1 MAIPHNSKCRY
12 GERGAADA
20 KPKTQIILD
29 AAKVSAASGGNS
41 EPKQGRRSQSA
52 RGFCPRSTMRVPQ
65 PDIIEHFGSADA
77 VPQLPER
84 CLSRKA
90 GIVRCCLILKAG
102 SSLFPKICR
111 SYFLFTPHGLGDF
124 LDQFELVPLFQLGQ
138 LVADLTGGKAAL
150 RAQAKTVEQDIL
162 FCLMDAGDYKA
173 FSYPNGAVVIDNPP
187 YYRGLPDHLRKRR
200 KGKTSFV
207 TSYSGGIVAQTAPD
221 LTKAINRENDR
232 LIKANTKELQKYDY
246 PINVITAAMMQRYA
260 RYGVDLKIRADGCI
274 QVGSL
279 DAQKQ
284 AGKSIFGSGLL
295 LCERAAAER
304 AVVRWELS
312 DREKAIIQQ
321 LG

>member
-1 MAIPHNSKCRY
+1 MLENADDLNIITYGMESKFDYYPENIVYHAGFPSFDVMKNGEKVCHIKLNVPGEHNILNSLATVTVCNLM
-12 GERGAADA
+12 GVDA
-20 KPKTQIILD
+20 ET
-29 AAKVSAASGGNS
+29 AAKGIETFKGTH
-41 EPKQGRRSQSA
+41 RRFEKK
-52 RGFCPRSTMRVPQ
+52 GF
-65 PDIIEHFGSADA
+65 
-77 VPQLPER
+77 L
-84 CLSRKA
+84 
-90 GIVRCCLILKAG
+90 
-102 SSLFPKICR
+102 
-111 SYFLFTPHGLGDF
+111 
-124 LDQFELVPLFQLGQ
+124 
-138 LVADLTGGKAAL
+138 
-150 RAQAKTVEQDIL
+150 
-162 FCLMDAGDYKA
+162 
-173 FSYPNGAVVIDNPP
+173 NGAVVIDNPP